1 MLKTY
6 LLPSL
11 GLSRSFSQVL
21 AFVYNRTSGCGG
33 ACQRST
39 CNGARIRKHFSAR
52 KIAVSQ
58 FSSVRPPG
66 TKAAISPKWNGLSAQ
81 NFERARLKDKQ
92 RGIRRNLEKYFC
104 RLIPL
109 FGVDSHICAHSI
121 FIHTQII
128 SCQKEMDGVMN
139 EFLFWFRH
147 PLVLLFF
154 HEVTSQ
160 HPFHVREMIFPLV
173 PHIFQFWPK
182 PQ

>member
-1 MLKTY
+1 MNGRNKRKLRGKIYGRSKKQPSSSKIGLPTMLKTY

-52 KIAVSQ
+52 NVRIQIAVSQ

-66 TKAAISPKWNGLSAQ
+66 TKAAISPKWNGLTAP
-81 NFERARLKDKQ
+81 NFERAQLKDKQ
-92 RGIRRNLEKYFC
+92 RGIRRNIEKFFG

-109 FGVDSHICAHSI
+109 FGVDGH
-121 FIHTQII
+121 
-128 SCQKEMDGVMN
+128 K
-139 EFLFWFRH
+139 
-147 PLVLLFF
+147 
-154 HEVTSQ
+154 
-160 HPFHVREMIFPLV
+160 
-173 PHIFQFWPK
+173 
-182 PQ
+182 